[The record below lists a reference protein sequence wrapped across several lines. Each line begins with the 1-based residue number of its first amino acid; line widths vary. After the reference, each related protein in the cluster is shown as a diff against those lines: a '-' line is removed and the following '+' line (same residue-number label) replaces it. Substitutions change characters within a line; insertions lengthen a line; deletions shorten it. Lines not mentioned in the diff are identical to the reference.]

1 MTKAKNQKEKVT
13 NEKPVSLYPLSL
25 KEALE
30 ALLQI
35 KPKEKEEKPNK
46 SRKKQE
52 AKKPSG

>member
-1 MTKAKNQKEKVT
+1 MTKAKEQKEKVT

-35 KPKEKEEKPNK
+35 KPKAKGEKQKK

-52 AKKPSG
+52 SKKSSD